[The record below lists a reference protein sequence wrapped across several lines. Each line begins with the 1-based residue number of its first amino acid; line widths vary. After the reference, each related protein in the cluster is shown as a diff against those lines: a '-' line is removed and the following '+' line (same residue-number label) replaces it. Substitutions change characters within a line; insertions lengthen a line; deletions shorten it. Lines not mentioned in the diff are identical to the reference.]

1 MLDLTIEKIGKL
13 AVVECHG
20 RVVRSDVA
28 FKLREAVM
36 ALPGIGVIV
45 LDLSEASA
53 IEAGGVDMLLFLQ
66 RWACDCDIQLKLF
79 NPRMSVRARLECL
92 SSMPQFHIVPLPE
105 VMALMAKANGRF
117 ALAAEAKSS
126 RGKSSGD

>member
-1 MLDLTIEKIGKL
+1 MLALTIEKIGEL

-20 RVVRSDVA
+20 RVVRSDDA

-45 LDLSEASA
+45 LDLSEVSA
-53 IEAGGVDMLLFLQ
+53 IEARGLDMLLFLQ

-79 NPRMSVRARLECL
+79 NPRMSVRDRLECL
-92 SSMPQFHIVPLPE
+92 SSMPQLNIVTLQE
-105 VMALMAKANGRF
+105 VLALMVNADSRL
-117 ALAAEAKSS
+117 ALAA
-126 RGKSSGD
+126 

>member
-45 LDLSEASA
+45 LDLSEVSA
-53 IEAGGVDMLLFLQ
+53 IEGGGLGMLQFLQ
-66 RWACDCDIQLKLF
+66 RWGCDRGIQLKLF
-79 NPRMSVRARLECL
+79 NPTRSVRDRLE
-92 SSMPQFHIVPLPE
+92 HAGATPE
-105 VMALMAKANGRF
+105 FDIATLDELMALLADAESRF
-117 ALAAEAKSS
+117 ALAA
-126 RGKSSGD
+126 